1 MNYSSFLQ
9 FFKIRTLVNIELQG
23 RKRYRLRVAAFVFD
37 VADLGLPHGDC
48 CVFCFFP
55 IEGTAL
61 RFRFNR
67 TGI

>member
-48 CVFCFFP
+48 CVS
-55 IEGTAL
+55 
-61 RFRFNR
+61 
-67 TGI
+67 